1 MDERLFTCLAARLEH
16 EAVVLATVHRARGA
30 TPRRVGSRMLIAADW
45 CAFSV
50 GGGQAEARVIAT
62 ARTLLTNAQ
71 DETDL
76 AIDLSGRAG
85 AAGVCGGHMQVRLQ
99 RWHGAADCARAQALC
114 AALRRGE
121 TLDWQPAPDLPPQRL
136 RPQARLLIVGAG
148 HCGLALHEAAQ
159 ALGFEIWVQDARAEC
174 FADGRFAGA
183 TVLCGEP
190 TVLAQALDTAREV
203 YAVLLNR
210 DYASDVAALEVLCR
224 RPPCFLGMMG
234 SARRIAA
241 VRAALPQYAAPLQ
254 WLRAPIGLDI
264 DAQTPEEIAVSILA
278 QLVQARRARERAEPC
293 PHAD

>member
-159 ALGFEIWVQDARAEC
+159 ALDKAAGEISSAAQTLGAPIAELSPELRALARSVALLAARTDA
-174 FADGRFAGA
+174 D
-183 TVLCGEP
+183 EP
-190 TVLAQALDTAREV
+190 TAILDELLRLGEGVERLEALLRMAQG
-203 YAVLLNR
+203 
-210 DYASDVAALEVLCR
+210 AAGR
-224 RPPCFLGMMG
+224 G
-234 SARRIAA
+234 
-241 VRAALPQYAAPLQ
+241 
-254 WLRAPIGLDI
+254 
-264 DAQTPEEIAVSILA
+264 
-278 QLVQARRARERAEPC
+278 
-293 PHAD
+293 

>member
-1 MDERLFTCLAARLEH
+1 MDERLFACLSARLAHVALVLAA
-16 EAVVLATVHRARGA
+16 VHAARGA
-30 TPRRVGSRMLIAADW
+30 TPRQAGSRMLIGPDW
-45 CAFSV
+45 SAFSV
-50 GGGQAEARVIAT
+50 GGGQAEARVIAA
-62 ARTLLTNAQ
+62 ARLLLATAQ
-71 DETDL
+71 DETEL

-99 RWHGAADCARAQALC
+99 RWHGAADRLRAQALC
-114 AALRRGE
+114 AALQRGE
-121 TLDWQPAPDLPPQRL
+121 SLDWQPAPDLPPQRL

-148 HCGLALHEAAQ
+148 HCGLALHDAAQ

-190 TVLAQALDTAREV
+190 ALLAQALDTAREV